1 MKYVVV
7 TDFTDKNDKH
17 IYRVGDE
24 FPHSGA
30 DVSTERVAELTSKSN
45 MRGEVLIKAIDE
57 ELKAPQKPEIQPV
70 SDKTEV
76 FDEIIDKEKKPPKK
90 RNKKEK

>member
-30 DVSTERVAELTSKSN
+30 DVSAERVAELTSN
-45 MRGEVLIKAIDE
+45 NNLRGVVLIKAVQSGKTSPTKDE
-57 ELKAPQKPEIQPV
+57 TTKVDKSVTSKKKAA
-70 SDKTEV
+70 
-76 FDEIIDKEKKPPKK
+76 KKP
-90 RNKKEK
+90 NKKEK

>member
-30 DVSTERVAELTSKSN
+30 DVSAERVAELTSKDN
-45 MRGEVLIKAIDE
+45 MRGEVLIKAV
-57 ELKAPQKPEIQPV
+57 QKGKIQPEKEET
-70 SDKTEV
+70 DKVEEV
-76 FDEIIDKEKKPPKK
+76 AVPKK
-90 RNKKEK
+90 KTAKKANKKEK

>member
-30 DVSTERVAELTSKSN
+30 DVSAERVAELTSKDN
-45 MRGEVLIKAIDE
+45 MRGEVLIKAVQE
-57 ELKAPQKPEIQPV
+57 GKIQPEKEET
-70 SDKTEV
+70 DKVEEV
-76 FDEIIDKEKKPPKK
+76 AVPKK
-90 RNKKEK
+90 KAAKKANKKEK